1 MEIAKITGC
10 NLYFETS
17 DGDKGTINI
26 PNIYSGDM
34 SVDEYQYLGQST
46 INISLN
52 TFKTFENNELF
63 NIVIDKDEKE
73 SGEENEDMG
82 KFYYTV
88 ISCIFPRD
96 KNKYYSDSKVY
107 NYIIDGPPENCSI
120 KKNIL
125 FQVFDK
131 QHKVKYGGAELLCTD
146 VTGFKCIQD
155 IQDYYNRVPYTI
167 PIYEVCGQ
175 LNVDE
180 LESSETSFKH
190 EYESLF
196 INKEEAKNTTIKPDI
211 PSSQFSTGAEAVKAA
226 DTWVEETLK
235 PFASQHGFI
244 LCDNGIAIGNGII
257 GTYEETPITSDIPR
271 GKRSEIAYD
280 EAFVAVDKMITDN
293 KENINTLITEEEN
306 SMFDN
311 FVKGL
316 EFGAIKTNDIAYT
329 FNGICFRN
337 AEGNYISLNPDGTF
351 TNIYDMTVDIPIY
364 VMPVGK
370 DQIKIGD
377 IIKHFDK
384 WVMVAQIDKTTIT
397 ALDPWTREIRVI
409 IPEKSI
415 FGFDYYT
422 KVIDIFSGFGN
433 SANQNSPFGNMLPF
447 LMMSKDSD
455 IDPMMFMLMS
465 GQNFGGNMNPMM
477 MYMMMSKNSG
487 TDSKD
492 KIFPLMMMM
501 NSGMFGGNG
510 CNCNGDCKCD
520 GTANSSESAPY
531 MFYYDNGNDEDT
543 GDSQNSED

>member
-1 MEIAKITGC
+1 MEIEKFTNC
-10 NLYFETS
+10 SLQFETS
-17 DGDKGTINI
+17 DGSKGTINI
-26 PNIYSGDM
+26 PNICGGDI
-34 SVDEYQYLGQST
+34 SIRGDEYGGTST
-46 INISLN
+46 IDISLN
-52 TFKTFENNELF
+52 AFKTLENDELF
-63 NIVIDKDEKE
+63 NIVIDEDEEE
-73 SGEENEDMG
+73 SEGEAEDMA

-88 ISCIFPRD
+88 VSCIFPSD
-96 KNKYYSDSKVY
+96 KDKYYSDSKVY
-107 NYIIDGPPENCSI
+107 NYIIDGPPDNCPI

-131 QHKVKYGGAELLCTD
+131 QHKVKYGGAELLCID
-146 VTGFKCIQD
+146 AIGFKCIQD

-180 LESSETSFKH
+180 LESSNEVSFKR
-190 EYESLF
+190 EYECRFKNKGISINEGEAFNSF
-196 INKEEAKNTTIKPDI
+196 I
-211 PSSQFSTGAEAVKAA
+211 SQCDFIQYDNDGA
-226 DTWVEETLK
+226 
-235 PFASQHGFI
+235 
-244 LCDNGIAIGNGII
+244 AIGNGII
-257 GTYEETPITSDIPR
+257 GTYEGTPITSDII
-271 GKRSEIAYD
+271 GKRSEISYD
-280 EAFVAVDKMITDN
+280 EAYAAVNKMIEDN

-316 EFGAIKTNDIAYT
+316 EFGAIKTNDISYT

-351 TNIYDMTVDIPIY
+351 TNIYDMTVDMPIY

-370 DQIKIGD
+370 DQIKVGD

-422 KVIDIFSGFGN
+422 KIIDIFSGFGN
-433 SANQNSPFGNMLPF
+433 SANQNNPFGNMLPF

-455 IDPMMFMLMS
+455 IDPMMLMMMMN

-492 KIFPLMMMM
+492 KILPLMMMM

-531 MFYYDNGNDEDT
+531 MFYYDNGNDEGTD
-543 GDSQNSED
+543 DSSQNSEN

>member
-1 MEIAKITGC
+1 MNMAGA
-10 NLYFETS
+10 
-17 DGDKGTINI
+17 
-26 PNIYSGDM
+26 
-34 SVDEYQYLGQST
+34 ST
-46 INISLN
+46 IDISLN
-52 TFKTFENNELF
+52 AFKDFENNELF
-63 NIVIDKDEKE
+63 NIVID
-73 SGEENEDMG
+73 ENENEEESEGEDEDME

-88 ISCIFPRD
+88 VSCIFPND

-107 NYIIDGPPENCSI
+107 NYIVDGPPENCSI

-125 FQVFDK
+125 FQVFEK
-131 QHKVKYGGAELLCTD
+131 QRKVKYNGAKLLCTNI
-146 VTGFKCIQD
+146 TGFKSIQD
-155 IQDYYNRVPYTI
+155 IQYYYNRALYTI

-180 LESSETSFKH
+180 LESSNKASFKR
-190 EYESLF
+190 EYECEFSQVDKA
-196 INKEEAKNTTIKPDI
+196 IN
-211 PSSQFSTGAEAVKAA
+211 SFVSQC
-226 DTWVEETLK
+226 
-235 PFASQHGFI
+235 GFI
-244 LCDNGIAIGNGII
+244 QYDNE
-257 GTYEETPITSDIPR
+257 GTAV
-271 GKRSEIAYD
+271 GKSEMACN
-280 EAFVAVDKMITDN
+280 EAFAAVDKMIEDN

-311 FVKGL
+311 VVKGL

-337 AEGNYISLNPDGTF
+337 ADGNYISLNPDGTF
-351 TNIYDMTVDIPIY
+351 TNIYDMTVDMPIY

-384 WVMVAQIDKTTIT
+384 WVLVAQIDKTTIT

-465 GQNFGGNMNPMM
+465 GQNFGGMNPMM

-492 KIFPLMMMM
+492 KILPLMMMM

-543 GDSQNSED
+543 ADSSQNSED

>member
-1 MEIAKITGC
+1 MQIEKFTNC
-10 NLYFETS
+10 SLQFETS
-17 DGDKGTINI
+17 DGSKGTINI
-26 PNIYSGDM
+26 PNICGGDISISGD
-34 SVDEYQYLGQST
+34 EYGGAST
-46 INISLN
+46 IDISLN
-52 TFKTFENNELF
+52 AFKNFENNELF
-63 NIVIDKDEKE
+63 NIVID
-73 SGEENEDMG
+73 ENENENEEESEEKTEDME

-88 ISCIFPRD
+88 ISCIFPSD
-96 KNKYYSDSKVY
+96 KDKYYSDSKVY
-107 NYIIDGPPENCSI
+107 NYIIDEPPDNCSI
-120 KKNIL
+120 KKNTL

-131 QHKVKYGGAELLCTD
+131 QRKVKYGGAELLCID
-146 VTGFKCIQD
+146 AVGFKCIRD
-155 IQDYYNRVPYTI
+155 IQDYYNRIPYII

-180 LESSETSFKH
+180 LESSNEASFKR
-190 EYESLF
+190 EYEGKF
-196 INKEEAKNTTIKPDI
+196 
-211 PSSQFSTGAEAVKAA
+211 SQVDKAI
-226 DTWVEETLK
+226 DS
-235 PFASQHGFI
+235 FASQCGFI
-244 LCDNGIAIGNGII
+244 QYDNEGTAI
-257 GTYEETPITSDIPR
+257 GTYEGTPITSDIIGNR
-271 GKRSEIAYD
+271 NEIPYD
-280 EAFVAVDKMITDN
+280 EAFAAVDKMIEDN

-311 FVKGL
+311 IVKGL
-316 EFGAIKTNDIAYT
+316 EFGAIKTNDISYT

-351 TNIYDMTVDIPIY
+351 TNIYDMTVDMPIY

-370 DQIKIGD
+370 DQIKVGD

-397 ALDPWTREIRVI
+397 ALDPWTREIRAI

-465 GQNFGGNMNPMM
+465 GQNFGGGMNPMM

-492 KIFPLMMMM
+492 KILPLMMMM

-531 MFYYDNGNDEDT
+531 MFYYDNGNDEDSD
-543 GDSQNSED
+543 DSQNSED

>member
-1 MEIAKITGC
+1 MQIEKFTNC
-10 NLYFETS
+10 SLQFETS
-17 DGDKGTINI
+17 DGSKGTINI
-26 PNIYSGDM
+26 PNICGGDI
-34 SVDEYQYLGQST
+34 SIRGDEYGGTST
-46 INISLN
+46 IDISLN
-52 TFKTFENNELF
+52 AFKDFENNELF
-63 NIVIDKDEKE
+63 NIVIEEDEKE
-73 SGEENEDMG
+73 NEEESEGEAEDMA

-88 ISCIFPRD
+88 VSCVFPSD

-107 NYIIDGPPENCSI
+107 HYIIDGPPDNCSI

-131 QHKVKYGGAELLCTD
+131 YHKVKYGGAELLCTD
-146 VTGFKCIQD
+146 ITRFKSIQD

-180 LESSETSFKH
+180 LESSNEASFKR
-190 EYESLF
+190 EYEGEFSQ
-196 INKEEAKNTTIKPDI
+196 EAMN
-211 PSSQFSTGAEAVKAA
+211 SFVSQVDKAMNS
-226 DTWVEETLK
+226 
-235 PFASQHGFI
+235 FASQYGFI
-244 LCDNGIAIGNGII
+244 QYDNEGTAIGNSII
-257 GTYEETPITSDIPR
+257 GTYEGTPITSDII
-271 GKRSEIAYD
+271 GNRSEISYD
-280 EAFVAVDKMITDN
+280 EAYAAVGQMIEDN
-293 KENINTLITEEEN
+293 KENINTLTTEEEN

-311 FVKGL
+311 VIKGL
-316 EFGAIKTNDIAYT
+316 EFGAIKTNDISYT

-337 AEGNYISLNPDGTF
+337 ADGNYISLNPDGTF
-351 TNIYDMTVDIPIY
+351 TNIYDMTVDMPIY

-370 DQIKIGD
+370 DQIKVGD

-433 SANQNSPFGNMLPF
+433 SANQNNPFGNMLPF

-465 GQNFGGNMNPMM
+465 GQNFGGGMNPMM

-492 KIFPLMMMM
+492 KILPLMMMM
-501 NSGMFGGNG
+501 NSGMFGGSG
-510 CNCNGDCKCD
+510 CNCNGDCKCN

>member
-1 MEIAKITGC
+1 MEIAKLTNYSLG
-10 NLYFETS
+10 FETS
-17 DGDKGTINI
+17 DGSKGTINI
-26 PNIYSGDM
+26 PNICSGDI
-34 SVDEYQYLGQST
+34 SIRDDEYCGTST
-46 INISLN
+46 IDISLN
-52 TFKTFENNELF
+52 AFKSFENKELF
-63 NIVIDKDEKE
+63 NIVIEQDENEKE
-73 SGEENEDMG
+73 SEEENEDME

-88 ISCIFPRD
+88 VSCIFP
-96 KNKYYSDSKVY
+96 KNNNTYSLDSKVY
-107 NYIIDGPPENCSI
+107 HYIIDEPPENCSI
-120 KKNIL
+120 KKNTL
-125 FQVFDK
+125 FQVFEK
-131 QHKVKYGGAELLCTD
+131 QRKVKYNGAKLLCTD
-146 VTGFKCIQD
+146 ITGFKCIQD

-180 LESSETSFKH
+180 LESSNEASFKR
-190 EYESLF
+190 EYAALWV
-196 INKEEAKNTTIKPDI
+196 NEALN
-211 PSSQFSTGAEAVKAA
+211 S
-226 DTWVEETLK
+226 
-235 PFASQHGFI
+235 FASQCGFI
-244 LCDNGIAIGNGII
+244 QYDNEGTAIGNGII
-257 GTYEETPITSDIPR
+257 GTYDGIPMTSDIIGNR
-271 GKRSEIAYD
+271 NEIPYD
-280 EAFVAVDKMITDN
+280 EAFAAVGQMIEDN

-311 FVKGL
+311 VVKGL

-337 AEGNYISLNPDGTF
+337 ADGNYISLNPDGTF
-351 TNIYDMTVDIPIY
+351 TNIYDMTVDMPIY

-384 WVMVAQIDKTTIT
+384 WVLVAQIDKTTIT

-465 GQNFGGNMNPMM
+465 GQNFGNMNPMM

-492 KIFPLMMMM
+492 NLLPLMMMM
-501 NSGMFGGNG
+501 NSGMFGGNS

-543 GDSQNSED
+543 GDSQNSEN

>member
-1 MEIAKITGC
+1 MLEIAKITNC
-10 NLYFETS
+10 IMNFEAT
-17 DGDKGTINI
+17 DGKRGIITI
-26 PNIYSGDM
+26 PNICESNLSITNSIDGT
-34 SVDEYQYLGQST
+34 LG
-46 INISLN
+46 IDLSLN
-52 TFKTFENNELF
+52 VSPSSTKELF
-63 NIVIDKDEKE
+63 RVEMENDKE
-73 SGEENEDMG
+73 SEEKMDKMEMR
-82 KFYYTV
+82 YTV
-88 ISCIFPRD
+88 ISCIFPSNSD
-96 KNKYYSDSKVY
+96 EYYSDSKVY
-107 NYIIDGPPENCSI
+107 HYIVDGPPENCSI
-120 KKNIL
+120 KKNTL
-125 FQVFDK
+125 FQVFEK
-131 QHKVKYGGAELLCTD
+131 QHKVKYNGAKLLCTD
-146 VTGFKCIQD
+146 ITRFKCIQD

-175 LNVDE
+175 FNVDE
-180 LESSETSFKH
+180 LESSNEASFKR
-190 EYESLF
+190 EYEGEF
-196 INKEEAKNTTIKPDI
+196 
-211 PSSQFSTGAEAVKAA
+211 SQADKAMNSFVSQV
-226 DTWVEETLK
+226 DETLNS
-235 PFASQHGFI
+235 FVSQCGFI
-244 LCDNGIAIGNGII
+244 SYDNEGTAVGKNGM
-257 GTYEETPITSDIPR
+257 
-271 GKRSEIAYD
+271 ACD
-280 EAFVAVDKMITDN
+280 EAFAAVDKMIEDN

-311 FVKGL
+311 IVKGL
-316 EFGAIKTNDIAYT
+316 EFGAIKTNDISYT

-337 AEGNYISLNPDGTF
+337 ADGNYASLNPDGTF
-351 TNIYDMTVDIPIY
+351 TNVYDMVMDIPIY

-370 DQIKIGD
+370 DQIKVGD

-465 GQNFGGNMNPMM
+465 GQNFGGGMNPMM

-487 TDSKD
+487 TDSND
-492 KIFPLMMMM
+492 KILPLMMMM
-501 NSGMFGGNG
+501 NNGMFGGNG

-531 MFYYDNGNDEDT
+531 SFYYDT
-543 GDSQNSED
+543 GAAAENSGDDSQNSKKD

>member
-1 MEIAKITGC
+1 M
-10 NLYFETS
+10 
-17 DGDKGTINI
+17 NI
-26 PNIYSGDM
+26 PNIYSGDI
-34 SVDEYQYLGQST
+34 SIRDDECYGAPT
-46 INISLN
+46 IDISLN
-52 TFKTFENNELF
+52 VFKSFENKELF
-63 NIVIDKDEKE
+63 NIVIEQDEKE
-73 SGEENEDMG
+73 NEKESEEENEDME

-88 ISCIFPRD
+88 VSCIFPKD
-96 KNKYYSDSKVY
+96 NNAYSLDSKVY
-107 NYIIDGPPENCSI
+107 HYIIDGPPENCSI
-120 KKNIL
+120 KKNTL
-125 FQVFDK
+125 FQVFEK
-131 QHKVKYGGAELLCTD
+131 QHKVKYNGAKLLCTD
-146 VTGFKCIQD
+146 ITGFKCIQD
-155 IQDYYNRVPYTI
+155 IQDYYNRIPYTI

-180 LESSETSFKH
+180 LESSNGASFKR
-190 EYESLF
+190 EYEGEFSQ
-196 INKEEAKNTTIKPDI
+196 EAMN
-211 PSSQFSTGAEAVKAA
+211 SFVSQVDKVMNS
-226 DTWVEETLK
+226 
-235 PFASQHGFI
+235 FASQYGFI
-244 LCDNGIAIGNGII
+244 QYNNEGTAI
-257 GTYEETPITSDIPR
+257 GTYEGIPLTSDIIGNR
-271 GKRSEIAYD
+271 NEIPYD
-280 EAFVAVDKMITDN
+280 EAFAAVGQMIEDN

-311 FVKGL
+311 VVKGL

-329 FNGICFRN
+329 FNGICFRD
-337 AEGNYISLNPDGTF
+337 ADGNYTSLNPDGTF
-351 TNIYDMTVDIPIY
+351 TNVYDMVMDIPIY

-370 DQIKIGD
+370 DQIKVGD

-384 WVMVAQIDKTTIT
+384 WVLVAQIDKTTIT

-477 MYMMMSKNSG
+477 IYMMMSKNSG

-492 KIFPLMMMM
+492 NLLPLMMMM

-520 GTANSSESAPY
+520 GTANSSESVPY

-543 GDSQNSED
+543 DDLQNSED